1 MTWFQVFYKTMTFQI
16 STLHTDTLSTRQLE
30 GLIDW
35 VFIGVL
41 EELFTSWCVEWA
53 SEVLTG
59 SKIFALPTKDL
70 PKPNQSNRLT
80 GYLPTF
86 INHNPT
92 IQFTTPATT
101 GRLVWARDCGIVGK
115 TVSSQFCEIL
125 FGKNCA
131 LFHRHDVSAQNDPTI
146 PYLYQSF
153 DSFWS
158 GE

>member
-86 INHNPT
+86 INHT
-92 IQFTTPATT
+92 IHHSSNYWKT
-101 GRLVWARDCGIVGK
+101 GVSEGLWNRREDC
-115 TVSSQFCEIL
+115 
-125 FGKNCA
+125 
-131 LFHRHDVSAQNDPTI
+131 
-146 PYLYQSF
+146 
-153 DSFWS
+153 
-158 GE
+158 